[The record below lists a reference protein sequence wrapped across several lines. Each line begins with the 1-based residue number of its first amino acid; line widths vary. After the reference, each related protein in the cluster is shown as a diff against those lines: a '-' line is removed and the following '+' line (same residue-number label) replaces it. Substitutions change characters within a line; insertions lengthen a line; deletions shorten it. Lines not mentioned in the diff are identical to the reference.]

1 MTHHTLTRFRHT
13 ATALVA
19 AIGVAAAP
27 AVVVTSLANPP
38 AAVAKKKKKSCEGGD
53 AGTFF
58 RHGKYER
65 MPSRNEDGS
74 RDYYRR
80 KCNNGKWG
88 AWVQT
93 GTTYPGTSDGSEGG
107 PTV

>member
-1 MTHHTLTRFRHT
+1 MTHHTLTRFRLT

-19 AIGVAAAP
+19 GIAVAATP

-38 AAVAKKKKKSCEGGD
+38 AAWAKKKKSCEGGD

-58 RHGKYER
+58 KHGKYER
-65 MPSRNEDGS
+65 MSSRNDDGS
-74 RDYYRR
+74 RDHYRR

-88 AWVQT
+88 GWVKT

-107 PTV
+107 PAL